1 MATFSI
7 GIIPKRIRENLT
19 FSNVHEKNATN
30 PREMLRS
37 QSLKLLNEGR
47 NGLNTSSR
55 TVVVV
60 VVMQDRNEGII
71 DSAGKF
77 GINQAAHTLLF
88 CFHAA
93 AASH

>member
-47 NGLNTSSR
+47 NGLNKSSR
-55 TVVVV
+55 TVV
-60 VVMQDRNEGII
+60 VVMQDRNDRII